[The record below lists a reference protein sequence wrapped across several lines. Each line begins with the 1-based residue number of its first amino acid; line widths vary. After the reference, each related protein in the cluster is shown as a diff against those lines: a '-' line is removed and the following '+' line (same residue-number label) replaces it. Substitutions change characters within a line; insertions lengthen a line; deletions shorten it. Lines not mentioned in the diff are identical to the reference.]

1 MTHKERL
8 LGQIGPCNAHLLGK
22 MMTRR
27 QRRQEWLGPDAAG
40 VAIGQFRRSGY
51 ENNIKLVSAKLHNG
65 IAGRAFGHIDL
76 NAGMAFPI
84 LRDQLDE
91 EAAGDQGMDTDAKP
105 ATFSRRCHACGLHRM
120 VELIDTYG
128 YPLDEMTSGLG

>member
-1 MTHKERL
+1 MSA
-8 LGQIGPCNAHLLGK
+8 N
-22 MMTRR
+22 
-27 QRRQEWLGPDAAG
+27 
-40 VAIGQFRRSGY
+40 FRPPLRP
-51 ENNIKLVSAKLHNG
+51 
-65 IAGRAFGHIDL
+65 RAL
-76 NAGMAFPI
+76 AEARPPI